1 MMEAGGFGDDVI
13 YKIDENLIKI
23 KLKVKLKISFV
34 PLPGRKTMKNPSGD
48 INHCIFGSYN
58 IMLIVNMMKMA
69 QGW

>member
-34 PLPGRKTMKNPSGD
+34 PLTVRET
-48 INHCIFGSYN
+48 I
-58 IMLIVNMMKMA
+58 
-69 QGW
+69 W